1 MRNLFR
7 TRTRKAVIISGVI
20 LGSLVILGA
29 AQHRA
34 PAVSTSQAAP
44 SATHRPPAV
53 STPQADPAADIAA
66 WWAVSGQD
74 SVDAVQADLTAVS
87 TDADSGDLAAVQADG
102 VLLAADA
109 EAALASPPP
118 VPAVAGPYKAGM
130 TQFTLAG
137 NDLATGDITGATAAL
152 GRGTADITAATAAMP
167 ASSPDVPVSY

>member
-20 LGSLVILGA
+20 LGLLVILGA

-34 PAVSTSQAAP
+34 PAVSTPQAAP
-44 SATHRPPAV
+44 SATHRPPAAV
-53 STPQADPAADIAA
+53 PSTQPDPAADIAA

-74 SVDAVQADLTAVS
+74 STDAVRADLAAVS
-87 TDADSGDLAAVQADG
+87 TDADSGDLAAAQADG

-152 GRGTADITAATAAMP
+152 GRGTADISAATAALP
-167 ASSPDVPVSY
+167 AS